1 MDTTAGITRSCVL
14 VTLTLRQWTGR
25 KKDKSVT
32 DQVIK
37 DNNAQSKKAGSFNKY
52 LLADCKE
59 LDAISKFISAARKRH
74 LELTLPWQ
82 DGGARLLPVAQLV
95 RYQQWADEV
104 EREFTNLVSNFLTKY
119 NVLISGA
126 AFAIG
131 DMFDRDEYPDVDL
144 LKHRFSFELVY
155 DPVPMQGDFRIDID
169 TETKNDL
176 VAQHEIK
183 VRDRLA
189 EATRDMFARTKELLE
204 RMVDRLAVDAEG
216 KKNTFRDS
224 MLESAQELVEQLDSL
239 NPTNNPDL
247 QAIRDR
253 LHAAINGIDSDML
266 RKVDVIREGTRNRLA
281 DLLDT
286 YDW

>member
-1 MDTTAGITRSCVL
+1 MDTTAGLSRSCVL
-14 VTLTLRQWTGR
+14 VTLTFRQWTGR

-59 LDAISKFISAARKRH
+59 LEAIGKFVSATRKRH

-82 DGGARLLPVAQLV
+82 DGGARLLPVAQLTT
-95 RYQQWADEV
+95 YQKWADEI
-104 EREFTNLVSNFLTKY
+104 EQEFTNLVKNFLNKY
-119 NVLISGA
+119 TVLVGGA

-131 DMFDRDEYPDVDL
+131 DMFDRNEYPDVDE
-144 LKHRFSFELVY
+144 LKHKFSMELVY
-155 DPVPMQGDFRIDID
+155 DPVPMQGDFRVDID

-183 VRDRLA
+183 VRDRIA
-189 EATRDMFARTKELLE
+189 EATQDMFSRTKDLLG
-204 RMVDRLAVDAEG
+204 RMVDRLAVGEDG
-216 KKNTFRDS
+216 KRNVFRDS
-224 MLESAQELVEQLDSL
+224 MLESAQELVDQLHAL
-239 NPTNNPDL
+239 NPTGNPDL
-247 QAIRDR
+247 EAIRQR
-253 LHAAINGIDSDML
+253 LDATINGIDSDML
-266 RKVDVIREGTRNRLA
+266 RKVDVIREGTRTRLVE
-281 DLLDT
+281 LLDA

>member
-1 MDTTAGITRSCVL
+1 MDTTAGLSRSCVL
-14 VTLTLRQWTGR
+14 VTLTFRQWTGR

-59 LDAISKFISAARKRH
+59 LEAIGKFVSASRKRH

-82 DGGARLLPVAQLV
+82 DGGARLLPVAQLTT
-95 RYQQWADEV
+95 YQKWADEI
-104 EREFTNLVSNFLTKY
+104 EQEFTNLVKNFLTKY
-119 NVLISGA
+119 NILVGGA

-131 DMFDRDEYPDVDL
+131 DMFDRDEYPDVDE
-144 LKHRFSFELVY
+144 LKYKFSMELVY
-155 DPVPMQGDFRIDID
+155 DPVPLQGDFRVDID

-183 VRDRLA
+183 VRDRIA
-189 EATRDMFARTKELLE
+189 EATQDMFARTKVLLE
-204 RMVDRLAVDAEG
+204 RMVDRLSVGDDG

-224 MLESAQELVEQLDSL
+224 MLESAQELVEQLKTL
-239 NPTNNPDL
+239 NPTGNPDIE
-247 QAIRDR
+247 AIRQR
-253 LHAAINGIDSDML
+253 LDSAINGIDSDML
-266 RKVDVIREGTRNRLA
+266 RKVDVVREGTRARLSE
-281 DLLDT
+281 LLDA